1 MRQILIIAGK
11 EIRDGLRNRWVAAAT
26 LLLGGLSLSLA
37 FLGSAPVGE
46 VGVDRLS
53 VAVVGLSNLTI
64 YLVPLIAL
72 LLSYD
77 AIAGERE
84 RGTMLLL
91 LTYPVRRRDVV
102 IGKFVGHSAILAFA
116 TIVGFGA
123 AGAAIALGGGRAG
136 DWQAF
141 AAMTLS
147 SVLLGCAFLGIG
159 YLVSAIVRERA
170 TAAGVGV
177 VVWLAFVLLYD
188 LALLAVLVA
197 DRGHLIGAGLFSA
210 LLVANPTDAYR
221 LFNLSGF
228 GHVSQFAGMAGL
240 SGDAHVGRAVL
251 LAVMVLWVLAPLGA
265 ATFIFRRREL

>member
-1 MRQILIIAGK
+1 MKQILIIAGK
-11 EIRDGLRNRWVAAAT
+11 EVRDGLRNRWVAAAT

-77 AIAGERE
+77 AIAGEME

-102 IGKFVGHSAILAFA
+102 IGKFLGHTAILAFA
-116 TIVGFGA
+116 TLVGFGA
-123 AGAAIALGGGRAG
+123 AGAAIAVSGGAAG

-141 AAMTLS
+141 AAMMFS
-147 SVLLGCAFLGIG
+147 SVLLGCAFLGLG
-159 YLVSAIVRERA
+159 YLVSTLVRERA

-188 LALLAVLVA
+188 LALLALLVA
-197 DRGHLIGAGLFSA
+197 DKGHWIGAGLFSA
-210 LLVANPTDAYR
+210 LLVANPADAYR

-228 GHVSQFAGMAGL
+228 GNVGQFAGMAGL
-240 SGDAHVGRAVL
+240 SGEAQVGRDMLVTVML
-251 LAVMVLWVLAPLGA
+251 VWIVVPLAGA
-265 ATFIFRRREL
+265 ALLFRRREV